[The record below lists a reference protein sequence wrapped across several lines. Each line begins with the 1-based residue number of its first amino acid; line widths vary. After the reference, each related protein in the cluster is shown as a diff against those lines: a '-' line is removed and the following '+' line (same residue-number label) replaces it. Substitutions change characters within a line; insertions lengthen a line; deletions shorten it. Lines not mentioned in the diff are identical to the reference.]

1 MTCKNPIGFE
11 TLIAYWLGEVPEK
24 SEAKLDEHL
33 FGCAHCTRRLEE
45 LAALGVTQFNIYLM
59 CGEEEETLKVY
70 GEKILPKFRG
80 KISVGKK
87 AKGKKGK

>member
-45 LAALGVTQFNIYLM
+45 RLGQR
-59 CGEEEETLKVY
+59 GEPFLEKLQETN
-70 GEKILPKFRG
+70 R
-80 KISVGKK
+80 
-87 AKGKKGK
+87 

>member
-33 FGCAHCTRRLEE
+33 FGCAPVNCASRTGSSRSCSGHR
-45 LAALGVTQFNIYLM
+45 A
-59 CGEEEETLKVY
+59 
-70 GEKILPKFRG
+70 
-80 KISVGKK
+80 
-87 AKGKKGK
+87 